1 VAARFVLGPPYSATG
16 IVQRVRWLV
25 QPLPQPA
32 ADRVEQFAR
41 PGWHTERL
49 SAEQR
54 FELCKGLQRVR

>member
-1 VAARFVLGPPYSATG
+1 VAPSFVLGTPYSAAG

-32 ADRVEQFAR
+32 ADRVKQFAR
-41 PGWHTERL
+41 TAWHAERL

-54 FELCKGLQRVR
+54 LELSEGLQRVR